1 MKERYK
7 NNLASKI
14 TNIAYDYFETINGVA
29 SQHGYHEGLIKMF
42 SQTERDL
49 KEIAFKFFDTNGDG
63 RLSERDMFELMQ

>member
-1 MKERYK
+1 
-7 NNLASKI
+7 
-14 TNIAYDYFETINGVA
+14 
-29 SQHGYHEGLIKMF
+29 MF